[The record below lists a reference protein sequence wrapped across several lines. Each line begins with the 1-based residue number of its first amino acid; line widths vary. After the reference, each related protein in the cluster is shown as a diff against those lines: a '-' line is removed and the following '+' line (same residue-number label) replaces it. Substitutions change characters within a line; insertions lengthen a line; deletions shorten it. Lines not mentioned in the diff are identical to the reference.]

1 MALQSFM
8 FQFLR
13 SLSLS
18 AGIAFLLA
26 NGSAIAAPRSADT
39 PTNSSNRSV
48 VVDTEGDGG
57 SSGRTPINTRP
68 TPTDRSSSPIYN
80 SSTRFSCQPVNGEY
94 TVVYQ
99 PESEPGKYFAWA
111 KPAQMGGGW
120 SPQKR
125 CSEIARRLESYR
137 PDGLQEM
144 TTGVE
149 NSYNT
154 VCVTTQ
160 KVPGCRIVF
169 TVPEGQDPVTTRDR
183 VFDNLTVADS
193 GRQTDAVNTYT
204 SGGDDGI
211 GNLLNR
217 GREILGNG
225 VSRPKSKNINLRP
238 FLDRNDGGTGSQ
250 LQGEVQLKGSK
261 STRLNP
267 ANFR

>member
-13 SLSLS
+13 SITLST
-18 AGIAFLLA
+18 GVAFLLA
-26 NGSAIAAPRSADT
+26 NGSAIAAPRTTNSS

-48 VVDTEGDGG
+48 VVDTNEDGG
-57 SSGRTPINTRP
+57 TATGRTT
-68 TPTDRSSSPIYN
+68 TDRSSSSVY
-80 SSTRFSCQPVNGEY
+80 SATRFSCQPVNGEY

-99 PESEPGKYFAWA
+99 PESEAGKYFAWA
-111 KPAQMGGGW
+111 KPAQLGGGW

-125 CSEIARRLESYR
+125 CYEIARRLESYR

-169 TVPEGQDPVTTRDR
+169 TVPDGQDPVATRDR

-193 GRQTDAVNTYT
+193 GQQTDAVNTYT
-204 SGGDDGI
+204 SRGDDGI
-211 GNLLNR
+211 DNLLNR
-217 GREILGNG
+217 GREILGNS
-225 VSRPKSKNINLRP
+225 VSRPNSKNINLRP

-250 LQGEVQLKGSK
+250 LQGGVSLKRNNS
-261 STRLNP
+261 STQLNP

>member
-1 MALQSFM
+1 MALQSFI
-8 FQFLR
+8 FQCLR
-13 SLSLS
+13 SITLST
-18 AGIAFLLA
+18 GVAFLLA
-26 NGSAIAAPRSADT
+26 NGSAMAAPRTTNSS

-48 VVDTEGDGG
+48 VVDTNEDGG
-57 SSGRTPINTRP
+57 TATRQ
-68 TPTDRSSSPIYN
+68 TPTDRSSSSVY
-80 SSTRFSCQPVNGEY
+80 SATRFSCQPVNGEY

-125 CSEIARRLESYR
+125 CYEIARRLESYR

-169 TVPEGQDPVTTRDR
+169 TVPDGQDPVATRDR

-193 GRQTDAVNTYT
+193 GQQTDAVNTYT
-204 SGGDDGI
+204 SRGNDGI

-250 LQGEVQLKGSK
+250 LQGGVSLQRNNS
-261 STRLNP
+261 STQLNP